1 MKKFLSFLFILFIF
15 HLPSSIFHLPS
26 CYADSWAE
34 RPDTGFHAHPLNEI
48 AISSRTFARGEIL
61 KVLRKSTP
69 HQSGML
75 KVIIGSGLHRGK
87 VVYAKNYTI
96 IKEEER
102 INVILSYFDGNEPK
116 NVLIDDYDRTSV
128 VIILI
133 IIFVSLVMLLGGK
146 KSIYSLLVL
155 VAAILIVKF
164 LYIPKILAGYSL
176 LLYTLMTVVALVTL
190 TIVSIAGFSKK
201 SFTAI
206 VGALSGLISVFF
218 ISYFIYKIAN
228 ISGFY
233 LQEFQLLNYFNE
245 KPLCFYRNFLLA
257 ILIIGASGVIM
268 DVAITVASS
277 MQEITFHNPGIS
289 IKNLYTNGM
298 AVGKDVV
305 STMANTLIV
314 AYMGISLG
322 NILIKSLHISSY
334 FQLVN
339 TEFIHVVFYQAI
351 LGSAGYL
358 ICILVTSFI
367 GSIVIRKH
375 RVSQFDN

>member
-1 MKKFLSFLFILFIF
+1 MKRLVLIIIICVCSTAFSV
-15 HLPSSIFHLPS
+15 
-26 CYADSWAE
+26 YADSWAE
-34 RPDTGFHAHPLNEI
+34 RPDTAFHAHPLNEI
-48 AISSRTFARGEIL
+48 AVSSRTFARGEIL

-75 KVIIGSGLHRGK
+75 KVVIGSGLHRGK

-102 INVILSYFDGNEPK
+102 TNVILSYFDGDEPE

-146 KSIYSLLVL
+146 RSIYSLLAL

-206 VGALSGLISVFF
+206 AGALSGLISVFF

-289 IKNLYTNGM
+289 IKSLYTNGM

-358 ICILVTSFI
+358 ICVLVTSFI

-375 RVSQFDN
+375 RV